1 MPEVNREAAVAEFE
15 RMADTADV
23 DIDTT
28 RLSEEEAEDVN
39 ETRDAFVSAI
49 ESGLLS
55 VDEEGHAIINVS
67 SGEPMKFRLPL
78 GKDLMIMAGATD
90 DKRMVAMERFVCA
103 LTSKNTVEIGRLS
116 VKEWKLAMRVAGF
129 LSAA

>member
-1 MPEVNREAAVAEFE
+1 
-15 RMADTADV
+15 MAHKADV

-28 RLSEEEAEDVN
+28 RLSEEEAEDLN

-55 VDEEGHAIINVS
+55 VDEEGHAIVNLS
-67 SGEPMKFRLPL
+67 SGSPMKFRLPL
-78 GKDLMIMAGATD
+78 GKDLMIMASSTD
-90 DKRMVAMERFVCA
+90 DKKMVAMERFVCA
-103 LTSKNTVEIGRLS
+103 LTSKSTVEIGRLN
-116 VKEWKLAMRVAGF
+116 VKEWKLAMRIVGF